1 MTRSRSIGDEF
12 RTHFAASWAV
22 VLGLAVASW
31 TLAARAREV
40 PSSLLRLE
48 QRGMRVGAFFAVQGR
63 EVAAHRPDEP
73 VNPASVTKIF
83 TAAVALATLG
93 ADWTVETRVLATGEG
108 PQRPVL
114 AVIGGGDP
122 LLAADHL
129 RDLARC
135 VRDAGVREVSRLVV
149 DTGPFNHDA
158 LPPAF
163 DRKDTDAPY
172 RAGIGGLQVDFNR
185 VVVTVTPGEPGSPP
199 EVRVDPASAY
209 ARVVNEA
216 RTAGRPPKRRREPLV
231 VTTAPD
237 PKGGIVVRV
246 TGTLTGRGP
255 VVVAKRVPNPATH
268 AGFVFRAAL
277 EQAGVRVGAGPEIGR
292 APEGGQVL
300 CRHVSPTVREMIL
313 PVLKES
319 QNQVAESLL
328 RLCGAERA
336 RGRPV
341 GFREGAEVL
350 RAFLTREVGLDPA
363 HARFTNGSGL
373 YDANAVT
380 ARAVVR
386 LLETMRKDARF
397 HPAVAALPVA
407 GVDGTLKNRL
417 KKTPLRGRLRAKTG
431 TLAGVVTLAGTADL
445 ADGRTLTFAI
455 LVEGKGRIP
464 AWAARKAMDDALIE
478 MWNRLVKKPAPRPTR
493 SRGPGYRAGPRG
505 PRPRGSRRGGKR
517 VRPCRPGGR

>member
-1 MTRSRSIGDEF
+1 MS
-12 RTHFAASWAV
+12 V
-22 VLGLAVASW
+22 LLGLAVACG
-31 TLAARAREV
+31 TLAASAREV

-63 EVAAHRPDEP
+63 EVASHRADVPL
-73 VNPASVTKIF
+73 NPASVTKVF

-93 ADWTVETRVLATGEG
+93 ADRTVETRVMATGRGED
-108 PQRPVL
+108 RPVL
-114 AVIGGGDP
+114 AIVGGGDP
-122 LLAADHL
+122 MLAADHL

-163 DRKDTDAPY
+163 DRKDTEAPY

-185 VVVTVTPGEPGSPP
+185 VVVTVTPGKPGSPP

-209 ARVVNEA
+209 VRVVNEA
-216 RTAGRPPKRRREPLV
+216 RTAGRPPRGTRRREPLL

-246 TGTLTGRGP
+246 TGILAAGSP

-277 EQAGVRVGAGPEIGR
+277 EQAGVRVGAGPEVGR
-292 APEGGQVL
+292 APEDGQVL
-300 CRHVSPTVREMIL
+300 CRHRSPTVREML
-313 PVLKES
+313 VPMLKES

-328 RLCGAERA
+328 RLCGAARA

-350 RAFLTREVGLDPA
+350 RTFLTREVGLDPA
-363 HARFTNGSGL
+363 HARFANGSGL

-386 LLETMRKDARF
+386 LLEIMRKDDRF
-397 HPAVAALPVA
+397 QPAIAALPVA

-417 KKTPLRGRLRAKTG
+417 KKTPLRGRVRAKTG
-431 TLAGVVTLAGTADL
+431 TLDGVVTLAGTADL
-445 ADGRTLTFAI
+445 ADGRTLAFAI
-455 LVEGKGRIP
+455 LIQGQGKIP
-464 AWAARKAMDDALIE
+464 AWAARRAMDDALIE
-478 MWNRLVKKPAPRPTR
+478 MADRLAKRPPRKAGTGAPRPTR
-493 SRGPGYRAGPRG
+493 
-505 PRPRGSRRGGKR
+505 
-517 VRPCRPGGR
+517 